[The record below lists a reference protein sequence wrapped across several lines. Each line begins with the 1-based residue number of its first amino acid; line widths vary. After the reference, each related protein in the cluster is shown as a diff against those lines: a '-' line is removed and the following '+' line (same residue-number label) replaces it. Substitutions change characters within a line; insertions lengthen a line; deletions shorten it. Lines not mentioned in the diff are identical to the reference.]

1 MKNIEAITFDCYGTL
16 VDWEAGIL
24 AALRPRLQGV
34 PDRQILERYAALEA
48 EAEKGPYQS
57 YRQIL
62 GKVERGFGLPEGQLA
77 DTVRSWPLFKDT
89 AEALKRLSH
98 PYWLVIVSNIDADMF
113 AETARELG
121 VPFDHVVTATAV
133 QSYKP
138 APAHFHEAL
147 KLLGLKPSQVLH
159 AAQSLYHDIAPARAL
174 GFHTAWIDRRRGLDG
189 TGATPPSKAMPDYA
203 FPDLK
208 SLADHLC

>member
-34 PDRQILERYAALEA
+34 SDLQILERYAALEA
-48 EAEKGPYQS
+48 DAEKGPYQS
-57 YRQIL
+57 YRQVL
-62 GKVERGFGLPEGQLA
+62 GKVERGFGLPEGELA

-89 AEALKRLSH
+89 VDALRKLAH
-98 PYWLVIVSNIDADMF
+98 PYWLVIVSNIDDDMF
-113 AETARELG
+113 AETARALS
-121 VPFDHVVTATAV
+121 VPFDHVVTASV
-133 QSYKP
+133 VKSYKP
-138 APAHFHEAL
+138 SPAHFHEAL
-147 KLLGLKPSQVLH
+147 KRLSLKPSQVMH

-189 TGATPPSKAMPDYA
+189 TGATPSSKAMPDYA